1 MTRDEFEEAK
11 KLSIEIAKLLKEG
24 NLTVEDRQKLEMLQA
39 QLSGALLSTWLP
51 FGWERRSIMIVLF
64 LVGAYGLVQGSI
76 YFLVAWLL
84 LLLFSPRV
92 VGELAFAFGRL
103 QRLFHMVGSWLR

>member
-11 KLSIEIAKLLKEG
+11 KQSAEIAKLLKEG
-24 NLTVEDRQKLEMLQA
+24 NLTAEDRQKLEILQT

-51 FGWERRSIMIVLF
+51 FGWGRRSIMIVLL
-64 LVGAYGLVQGSI
+64 LVGVFGLVEGKG
-76 YFLVAWLL
+76 YFLIAGLF

-92 VGELAFAFGRL
+92 VGELTFAFGRFMAG
-103 QRLFHMVGSWLR
+103 FHGRA